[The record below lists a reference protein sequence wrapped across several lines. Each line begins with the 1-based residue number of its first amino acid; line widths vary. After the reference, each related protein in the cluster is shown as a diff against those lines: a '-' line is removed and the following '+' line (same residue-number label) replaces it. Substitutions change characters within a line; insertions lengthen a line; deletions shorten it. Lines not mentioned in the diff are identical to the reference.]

1 LDRKGASRRGHWP
14 ALPSR
19 HRICRALNPF
29 LENDI
34 MARFILATALA
45 AVLGMPLLAMS
56 YGGASAQER
65 ATCSQARVRCG
76 TQRVCQKRFE
86 SCMETGCWTVVLVK
100 RCGYEKR

>member
-1 LDRKGASRRGHWP
+1 MQGA
-14 ALPSR
+14 A
-19 HRICRALNPF
+19 PF

-34 MARFILATALA
+34 MARFVFATALA

-65 ATCSQARVRCG
+65 ATCSQARAQCG
-76 TQRVCQKRFE
+76 TQRVCQRRFD
-86 SCMETGCWTVVLVK
+86 SCMQTGCWTVVMVK